1 MTDNGTESNFFLFV
15 ASANMW
21 PRQINAAY
29 PGAQFIA
36 RAKSV
41 APDGDVAPNFRGHV
55 GSEVWGLLVS
65 AAGPLDVYRSIT
77 VTTDDGRMLE
87 AWVFGELLAGDPQSL
102 YMASRY
108 WELPPAY
115 IQLLRSA
122 IVALG
127 LDAADEEPRDDGA
140 LGPVTA
146 PQS

>member
-1 MTDNGTESNFFLFV
+1 MTEQSTESTFHLFI
-15 ASANMW
+15 ASADMW

-36 RAKSV
+36 RAKAAV
-41 APDGDVAPNFRGHV
+41 PDGDVVPNFSESV
-55 GSEVWGLLVS
+55 GGEVWGVLVS
-65 AAGPLDVYRSIT
+65 AAGPLDVNHSIA
-77 VTTDDGRMLE
+77 VTTDDGRVFD
-87 AWVFGELLAGDPQSL
+87 AWVAGELLAGDPQSL

-108 WELPPAY
+108 WELPPTY
-115 IQLLRSA
+115 IQQLRSA